1 MDGLHDSVMIYA
13 EFGAWYPRFNMW
25 TVRKPWDRYLADIWV
40 LFEER
45 LRHTDAKVL
54 WRSYG
59 PTHFGERSTG
69 TFLALSGVLG
79 DLPTRETCE
88 PVDYGGRPAL
98 SFIACCSLHV
108 ALHARL
114 KVISGVLKSGRLV
127 RPASMRVMEVEH
139 FAMSYHDLQIHVLL
153 LRGDWNY
160 IR

>member
-1 MDGLHDSVMIYA
+1 MHDSVTFYA

-88 PVDYGGRPAL
+88 PVDYGGGPTLLFTAYCL
-98 SFIACCSLHV
+98 LFV
-108 ALHARL
+108 TLHAKL
-114 KVISGVLKSGRLV
+114 KVISGVLETCQIM
-127 RPASMRVMEVEH
+127 RPASVWIMELEF
-139 FAMSYHDLQIHVLL
+139 FAMSYHGSQIYLMLL
-153 LRGDWNY
+153 CGDRNL